1 MHINKKTS
9 HKIPE
14 EFVKDL
20 KGGSISSKFLI
31 SDKKV
36 KLTKHGKEYL
46 DITLSDKTGEIKGRM
61 FSNGS
66 LDSKIQNI
74 ENGNV
79 YHIKGNLEDKY
90 GRSVNITSINKCS
103 EGEFEENDFII
114 SLENDSQKLWDIIN
128 QTIKDIKNPDL
139 KTILNL
145 FFNDKK
151 FKSEFCQSPAAIRIH
166 HNYEG
171 GLLEHT
177 AHVVILCKTL
187 CETYPKLD
195 AELLYT
201 GAILHDIGKIKI
213 YEKEGLSI
221 KYTDDGLLLEH
232 IFISAQMVKERSN
245 KKLISE
251 KTLKKVLHLILSHHG
266 DISNGWGSAVNP
278 HLPEAVALHH
288 ADNMDAKVKGV
299 LDN

>member
-9 HKIPE
+9 HKLPE

-20 KGGSISSKFLI
+20 KKGSISSKFVI

-46 DITLSDKTGEIKGRM
+46 DITLSDKTGEIIGRM
-61 FSNGS
+61 FSDGS
-66 LDSKIQNI
+66 LDSKIQDLK
-74 ENGNV
+74 NGNV
-79 YHIKGNLEDKY
+79 CHINGNLEDKY
-90 GRSVNITSINKCS
+90 GRSINITSINKCS
-103 EGEFEENDFII
+103 ENEFEENDFII

-151 FKSEFCQSPAAIRIH
+151 FKNEFCQSPAAIRIH
-166 HNYEG
+166 HNYAG

-177 AHVVILCKTL
+177 THVVILCKAL
-187 CETYPKLD
+187 CETYPELD

-213 YEKEGLSI
+213 YKKQGLSI
-221 KYTDDGLLLEH
+221 EYTEDGRLLEH

-251 KTLKKVLHLILSHHG
+251 ETLKKVLHLILSHHG
-266 DISNGWGSAVNP
+266 DVSNGWGSAVNP
-278 HLPEAVALHH
+278 SLPEAVALHH

-299 LDN
+299 LGN